1 MLLKL
6 QKYNLQVQY
15 KRGAEMHIA
24 NFLSRTF
31 TDRKGEEQK
40 QQQNASKG
48 QADDI
53 DILAIEDK
61 SYWPTICAN
70 SRAHKTRQSTA
81 SPESDNFRWST
92 SMYQRILVMQRQTGS
107 SQWGYLQKKWQCHHS
122 KSIATKNANK
132 NTCKPPWSR
141 NMFT

>member
-1 MLLKL
+1 
-6 QKYNLQVQY
+6 
-15 KRGAEMHIA
+15 MHIA

-61 SYWPTICAN
+61 SY
-70 SRAHKTRQSTA
+70 
-81 SPESDNFRWST
+81 
-92 SMYQRILVMQRQTGS
+92 
-107 SQWGYLQKKWQCHHS
+107 
-122 KSIATKNANK
+122 
-132 NTCKPPWSR
+132 
-141 NMFT
+141 